1 LPKEII
7 KIYLSRKKNYLNE
20 IDLGFKERIMKKG
33 FTLIELL
40 VVIAIIGILAAIVL
54 VGLSSARQKAKI
66 ASGQS
71 TLSSMTAALAICND
85 SGGSGV
91 AVSAPVA
98 GDVVCTGESTKWPDL
113 TSSQW
118 TYGTQV
124 AGTQSNNTMNA
135 SCAAT
140 VCGTYQYGACSASGC
155 KFCSGTDCTVVAP

>member
-66 ASGQS
+66 ASGKS
-71 TLSSMTAALAICND
+71 TLSSLSAALAICND
-85 SGGSGV
+85 SGGTGV
-91 AVSAPVA
+91 IASAPTSLTTGGGAICA
-98 GDVVCTGESTKWPDL
+98 GETATYPDL
-113 TSSQW
+113 TSSGW
-118 TYGTQV
+118 TYDAGPV
-124 AGTQSNNTMNA
+124 AGNA
-135 SCAAT
+135 AGDARWSAACAGTTAA
-140 VCGTYQYGACSASGC
+140 CGVAQTAACSATGC
-155 KFCSGTDCTVVAP
+155 DFTP